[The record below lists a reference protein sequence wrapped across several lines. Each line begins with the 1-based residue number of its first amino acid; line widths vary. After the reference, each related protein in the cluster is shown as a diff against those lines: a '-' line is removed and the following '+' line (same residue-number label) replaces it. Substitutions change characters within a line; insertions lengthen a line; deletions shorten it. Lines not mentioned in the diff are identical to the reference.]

1 MDATFFKRW
10 VGAGKEGYWMELEGK
25 LVKEWMLKEF
35 LGVFFL
41 RVANEHLNLAVVE
54 REEVWASVETDGC

>member
-1 MDATFFKRW
+1 MEATFFKRW

-35 LGVFFL
+35 LGVLFFK
-41 RVANEHLNLAVVE
+41 
-54 REEVWASVETDGC
+54 SSK